1 MFIKTSY
8 IIFIFNGRFLVT
20 FVCADIV
27 TRFIFKHDSERN
39 IRCKTIFP
47 QNTIH
52 DKEIF
57 LHLFLRTRVFF
68 FLERRKT
75 NIFFFIKFFRK
86 NNSGEKLLQKYSNSK
101 ETGARNIELSFPS
114 ERSRR
119 EINRFL
125 VGKNTGGEKESR

>member
-75 NIFFFIKFFRK
+75 NIFFFYKITVAKNSCKNIQTRK
-86 NNSGEKLLQKYSNSK
+86 KPEPEASNYLFH
-101 ETGARNIELSFPS
+101 RNDPV
-114 ERSRR
+114 ER
-119 EINRFL
+119 
-125 VGKNTGGEKESR
+125 